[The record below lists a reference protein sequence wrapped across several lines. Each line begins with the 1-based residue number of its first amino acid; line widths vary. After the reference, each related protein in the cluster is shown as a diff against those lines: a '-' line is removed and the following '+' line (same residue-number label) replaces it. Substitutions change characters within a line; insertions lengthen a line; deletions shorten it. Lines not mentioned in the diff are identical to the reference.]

1 MQEEICFLFLNFL
14 CGNVYQCIQGEKGW
28 GRGGEG
34 KHNKSLP
41 TAIFMYSTVV
51 CSVYN
56 QHTNNMTHNV
66 VLSRSY
72 PPPPSPLLLS
82 SQINTIYSFQL
93 TTSSEVVVLDGYK
106 KGVYCVLDAIFP
118 PNPHL

>member
-1 MQEEICFLFLNFL
+1 MFISVFRERRGGGEE
-14 CGNVYQCIQGEKGW
+14 EKGNIT
-28 GRGGEG
+28 
-34 KHNKSLP
+34 KACQLQ
-41 TAIFMYSTVV
+41 YLCTVV

-72 PPPPSPLLLS
+72 PPPSPLLLS

-118 PNPHL
+118 HL